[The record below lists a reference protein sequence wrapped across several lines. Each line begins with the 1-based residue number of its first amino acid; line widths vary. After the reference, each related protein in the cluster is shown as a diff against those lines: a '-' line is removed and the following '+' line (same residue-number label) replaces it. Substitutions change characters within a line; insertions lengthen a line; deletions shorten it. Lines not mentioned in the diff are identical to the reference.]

1 MILLKKQPKRGE
13 QVTYQRE
20 IMFKGFETVS
30 VKIVAIFNRTLML
43 ENGDNVY
50 FLVNN

>member
-1 MILLKKQPKRGE
+1 MILLNKQPKRGE
-13 QVTYQRE
+13 KITYKRE
-20 IMFKGFETVS
+20 IMFKGIETVS

-43 ENGDNVY
+43 ENGDSLY